1 MNTLLINCNSNC
13 YDIKSA
19 SNIIKSGG
27 IGIFPT
33 DTVYGIGCNALNE
46 TAIRNLFNAK
56 KRDLSNPINVLI
68 SDIGMVELLA
78 TNISNIEYKL
88 MKAFWPGPF
97 TIILN
102 KKASIS
108 NILTSNL
115 DTIGLRIPNNNICLD
130 LIKESNLPIAT
141 SSANI
146 SGSIPTIE
154 IDEQIKNNFYGNINF
169 MIDGGKLESGVPST
183 IVKVNNNHVIILRN
197 GPIKIN
203 DIKKVVGGDINV
215 K

>member
-1 MNTLLINCNSNC
+1 MNTLLINCNSNF
-13 YDIKSA
+13 YDIKPA

-46 TAIRNLFNAK
+46 AAITNLFNAK
-56 KRDLSNPINVLI
+56 KRKLSKPINVLI
-68 SDIGMVELLA
+68 SNINMVELLA

-102 KKASIS
+102 KKSS
-108 NILTSNL
+108 VSSTLTACLN
-115 DTIGLRIPNNNICLD
+115 TIGLRIPNNKICLD
-130 LIKESNLPIAT
+130 LIKETNLPIAT

-146 SGSIPTIE
+146 SGTIPAIE
-154 IDEQIKNNFYGNINF
+154 IDKNIKKSFCGNIDF
-169 MIDGGKLESGVPST
+169 ILDDGKLECGIPST
-183 IVKVNNNHVIILRN
+183 IVSVCNNYIKILRN
-197 GPIKIN
+197 GPININ
-203 DIKKVVGGDINV
+203 DIKQVVGGDINV